1 MLGAKQK
8 AWFKQTLAGS
18 PQTWKLWANEVML
31 MGLQTAPQIGV
42 NNDQWDGYAAER
54 RELLQFAL
62 ANNVK
67 NLVPLT
73 GDIHNF
79 FVGTATTDGSDT
91 GTPVC
96 GEFVGG
102 STNSHGLP
110 EETGMNPDVIK
121 ALANALDH
129 HISYIELLNRGYSV
143 LEVTPSQVSCEFKK
157 VQIQSRD
164 GGQASSMAKFVLPSG
179 STAPQQIS

>member
-1 MLGAKQK
+1 
-8 AWFKQTLAGS
+8 
-18 PQTWKLWANEVML
+18 ML
-31 MGLQTAPQIGV
+31 MGLQTAPQMGV
-42 NNDQWDGYAAER
+42 NNDQWDGYAHER
-54 RELLQFAL
+54 RELLEFVL
-62 ANNVK
+62 GNNVR

-73 GDIHNF
+73 GDIHSF
-79 FVGTATTDGSDT
+79 FTGTATTDGSDT

-102 STNSHGLP
+102 SATSHGLP
-110 EETGMNPDVIK
+110 EETGISAGTIK

-129 HISYIELLNRGYSV
+129 HISYLDVVNRGYSV
-143 LEVTPSQVSCEFKK
+143 LEVTPTQVSCEYKS

-164 GGQASSMAKFVLPSG
+164 GGQASSLAKFVLPSG